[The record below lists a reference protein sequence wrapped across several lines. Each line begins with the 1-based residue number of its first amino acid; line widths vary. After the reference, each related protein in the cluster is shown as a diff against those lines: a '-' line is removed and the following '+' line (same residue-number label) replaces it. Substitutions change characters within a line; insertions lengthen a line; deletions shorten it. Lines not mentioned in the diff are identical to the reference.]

1 MPEKYVRKTRQ
12 IDGKRYVAYG
22 KSERDAQKK
31 LEDMLFEVR
40 EQGQVLDG
48 NTTVKK
54 WSEEWIEV
62 YVKPRDITAKSAAM
76 YRQKLDKYIIPR
88 IGSMKLKDVRD
99 IHLQKLLNGANT
111 SKSTAQK
118 VKIVTQAMFKQ
129 ARKSRLI
136 AYDPAEDL
144 SLPKAP
150 EGKGRSI
157 TDFERKHILEVAQ
170 THYAGLYV
178 LTVLYC
184 GLRPG
189 ECIALRWADIDLKN
203 GTIRVTNAAESGNSS
218 NIKDPK
224 SAAGIRTV
232 PIPAAL
238 LARYT
243 AEKPKNGDLLPV
255 FVQPKG
261 RKRHT
266 ESSLNDFWNN
276 FKRALDIHMGAEVY
290 RNQIKKHCYEVN
302 PMLETEEQW
311 ESLVPYCLRH
321 TYGTDCQRAGV
332 PLNVTK
338 YLMGHSDVTVTA
350 NIYIDTT
357 PDVIFSAVKSLDNL
371 HDKSAKK
378 GDENSEKN
386 GENDAEA
393 EKQVC

>member
-1 MPEKYVRKTRQ
+1 MRKTRQ
-12 IDGKRYVAYG
+12 IDGKRYVAYA
-22 KSERDAQKK
+22 KTEREAQKK
-31 LEDMLFEVR
+31 LEDMIFDVR
-40 EQGQVLDG
+40 AHGNVLSGD
-48 NTTVKK
+48 TTVKK
-54 WSEEWIEV
+54 WSEEWLSV
-62 YVKPRDITAKSAAM
+62 YVNPRDITKKSSAM
-76 YRQKLDKYIIPR
+76 YRQKLDKYILPA
-88 IGSMKLKDVRD
+88 IGSMRIKDVRD
-99 IHLQKLLNGANT
+99 IHLQKLLNSANT

-129 ARKSRLI
+129 ARKSHLI

-144 SLPKAP
+144 TLPKAP

-157 TDFERKHILEVAQ
+157 TDFERKHILEVAK

-189 ECIALRWADIDLKN
+189 ECIALRWADIDTEN
-203 GTIRVTNAAESGNSS
+203 GTLRVSNAAESGNSK

-224 SAAGIRTV
+224 SAAGIRSV
-232 PIPAAL
+232 PIPASL
-238 LARYT
+238 LSRYK

-261 RKRHT
+261 KKRHT

-276 FKRALDIHMGAEVY
+276 FKRDLDMHMGAKVY
-290 RNQIKKHCYEVN
+290 RNQIIKHCFEVN

-311 ESLVPYCLRH
+311 ETLVPYCLRH

-338 YLMGHSDVTVTA
+338 YLMGHSDVKVTA

-357 PDVIFSAVKSLDNL
+357 PDVVYDAAKALDGLHKKS
-371 HDKSAKK
+371 
-378 GDENSEKN
+378 GEKW
-386 GENDAEA
+386 
-393 EKQVC
+393 